1 MELFCRARILVQSV
15 LDILDIIVI
24 RHNII
29 IIDAAAMFYHVL
41 QTKSMPELG
50 SFHIG
55 FAFPCA
61 IHSEALPRSNTASI
75 SQGSSSCAS
84 AALSCSSS
92 SSSVSAT
99 AGKKTPVFS
108 QLFLCLSRACLGLM
122 LGFLVSKLA
131 QQRRVFL
138 PVLLHPCPSAMA
150 AKFK

>member
-1 MELFCRARILVQSV
+1 MQLCSS
-15 LDILDIIVI
+15 
-24 RHNII
+24 
-29 IIDAAAMFYHVL
+29 YVL

-84 AALSCSSS
+84 AALSCSAS

-99 AGKKTPVFS
+99 AGTKTCPFS
-108 QLFLCLSRACLGLM
+108 LNFSYVCPE
-122 LGFLVSKLA
+122 
-131 QQRRVFL
+131 
-138 PVLLHPCPSAMA
+138 PVLV
-150 AKFK
+150 